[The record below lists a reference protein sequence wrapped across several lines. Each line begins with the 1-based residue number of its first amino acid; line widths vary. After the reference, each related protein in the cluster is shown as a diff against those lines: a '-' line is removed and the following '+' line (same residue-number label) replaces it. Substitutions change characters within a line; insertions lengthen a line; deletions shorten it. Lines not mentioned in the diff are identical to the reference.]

1 MKYFMEEEFSE
12 MVYTLDYFKSMIDE
26 DLKEIKLLEMKRD
39 YGGEMWCK
47 ENQEFIERGDCGY
60 FCIHYHPCNGKNG
73 RCRYLENDFIG
84 TGRKF
89 LLTKDGLKIKEFPK
103 GIER

>member
-1 MKYFMEEEFSE
+1 MKYFMEESLGDGCVYPLQEFTE
-12 MVYTLDYFKSMIDE
+12 TLNDIE

-47 ENQEFIERGDCGY
+47 KFQEFPEFAFCGLGCQGY
-60 FCIHYHPCNGKNG
+60 NPCNGKSGKCRHLVNG
-73 RCRYLENDFIG
+73 FVE

-89 LLTKDGLKIKEFPK
+89 ILTKFGLKEITVL
-103 GIER
+103 IR